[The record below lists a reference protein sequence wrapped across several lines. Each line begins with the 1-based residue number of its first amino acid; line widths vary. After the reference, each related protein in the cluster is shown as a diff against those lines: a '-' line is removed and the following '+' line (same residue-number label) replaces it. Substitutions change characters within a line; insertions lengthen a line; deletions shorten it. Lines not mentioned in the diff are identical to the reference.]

1 VSVRTTINR
10 LHIGWRLILLVGAG
24 GVLGALAAL
33 AAGAASGMAGAEL
46 SHLAVLF
53 GIGVCVTAA
62 AVTAADLLLARAT
75 LRRRL
80 LGVAL
85 VSALAGLANLAVLA
99 GLMLV
104 DGHDTLLIAVLLL
117 YSLGAGLGTALAL
130 AQPSALAVE
139 EAVEAQRRDLIT
151 AVSHDLRTPLAS
163 LRAMVEAIDDGI
175 VKDPVTMRLYAS
187 EMRRSVGALNT
198 LVDDLFELIQ
208 LDAATLEAD
217 RSSTLDEV
225 LEGALAACRS
235 SATEKGLRVE
245 TDLDGARAAP
255 CSPRLGR
262 VLQNLLQNAIRHT
275 PADGTV
281 RVEAHRAPG
290 ALEVAVEDT
299 GEGIAPESL
308 PLVFDPFW
316 RGDAS
321 RTADGSGLGLALAKR
336 IIESLG
342 GRIEVES
349 EPAVGSRFAVL
360 IPDRR

>member
-1 VSVRTTINR
+1 MNLRAAMARI
-10 LHIGWRLILLVGAG
+10 HPGWRITALVVAG
-24 GVLGALAAL
+24 GVLGALVAL
-33 AAGAASGMAGAEL
+33 AAGAATGMAGTEL
-46 SHLAVLF
+46 SHLAALF
-53 GIGVCVTAA
+53 GVGVLVTAL
-62 AVTAADLLLARAT
+62 AVAVADLLLARAT

-85 VSALAGLANLAVLA
+85 VSALAGLANLAALA

-117 YSLGAGLGTALAL
+117 YSLGAGAGTALAL
-130 AQPSALAVE
+130 TQPSTRAVE

-163 LRAMVEAIDDGI
+163 LRAMIEAIDEG
-175 VKDPVTMRLYAS
+175 VVAEPETMRTYAS
-187 EMRRSVGALNT
+187 EMRRSVSALNT

-208 LDAATLEAD
+208 LDAATIEAET
-217 RSSTLDEV
+217 SATLDEV
-225 LEGALAACRS
+225 LDSALAACGR
-235 SATEKGLRVE
+235 SATEKGLRLE
-245 TDLDGARAAP
+245 THLDGATTAP

-281 RVEAHRAPG
+281 RVEARRRGG

-299 GEGIAPESL
+299 GDGIPPESL

-316 RGDAS
+316 RGDSS
-321 RTADGSGLGLALAKR
+321 RSADGSGLGLTLAKR

-349 EPAVGSRFAVL
+349 QPAAGSRFAVL

>member
-1 VSVRTTINR
+1 VNLPATITR
-10 LHIGWRLILLVGAG
+10 LYPGWRITLLVTAG
-24 GVLGALAAL
+24 GVLGALVAL
-33 AAGAASGMAGAEL
+33 VAGAATGMAGADL
-46 SHLAVLF
+46 SHLAALF
-53 GIGVCVTAA
+53 GAGVLVTAV
-62 AVTAADLLLARAT
+62 AVAVADSLLARAT

-104 DGHDTLLIAVLLL
+104 DGHDTLLVALLL
-117 YSLGAGLGTALAL
+117 VYSLGAGAGTALAL
-130 AQPSALAVE
+130 APPSARAVE
-139 EAVEAQRRDLIT
+139 EAVETQRRDLIT

-163 LRAMVEAIDDGI
+163 LRAMIEAIDDG
-175 VKDPVTMRLYAS
+175 VVEDAQTMRLYS
-187 EMRRSVGALNT
+187 TEMRRSVGALNT

-208 LDAATLEAD
+208 LDAATIEAEA
-217 RSSTLDEV
+217 SATLDEV
-225 LEGALAACRS
+225 LDAALAACES
-235 SATEKGLRVE
+235 SATEKRLRLE
-245 TDLDGARAAP
+245 THLDGASNAP

-275 PADGTV
+275 PADGIV
-281 RVEAHRAPG
+281 RVEAHRAAG
-290 ALEVAVEDT
+290 ALEVAVEDS
-299 GEGIAPESL
+299 GEGIAPELL

-321 RTADGSGLGLALAKR
+321 RTGAGSGLGLTLAKR

-349 EPAVGSRFAVL
+349 EPAAGSRFAVL